1 MCALYTR
8 RARLLHPLLP
18 ALIHPHVCRS
28 ACIPAQYAHCLAQ
41 YKNGLY
47 AGGTNS
53 LYLYLGATLDTCEH
67 GYKVLNTRDDY
78 SNSGGWVRMCDSAKE
93 VCATYT
99 ITTATG
105 ATRAITTITSSWPLW
120 SPEKWGTA
128 KSNGA
133 HAAVTLTGDTS
144 AFNVRYTVQ
153 SCGCCVG
160 ATPIL
165 TCSVNAWLLS
175 QDPDRI
181 QRLACHR
188 WVGSAKL
195 VQQQPEAFRLQ
206 GQNSDQFLHY
216 LRNM

>member
-1 MCALYTR
+1 MRCQEARVIAAPTGRTQETLGVKGKSDRCVCALYTR

-18 ALIHPHVCRS
+18 AFVHHHVCRS
-28 ACIPAQYAHCLAQ
+28 ACIPAQYAQ
-41 YKNGLY
+41 YTNGLY

-53 LYLYLGATLDTCEH
+53 LYLYLGATLDTCAH

-120 SPEKWGTA
+120 SPEKWSTA

-144 AFNVRYTVQ
+144 AFNVRYTV
-153 SCGCCVG
+153 
-160 ATPIL
+160 
-165 TCSVNAWLLS
+165 
-175 QDPDRI
+175 
-181 QRLACHR
+181 HR
-188 WVGSAKL
+188 VVVLQLVWV
-195 VQQQPEAFRLQ
+195 RH
-206 GQNSDQFLHY
+206 QFS
-216 LRNM
+216 RVV